1 MHYFRLK
8 NFMTLSLSL
17 LLLFVLV
24 SGVITATAQNF
35 RGSLNGTVT
44 DKTGATLPHASVTIL
59 EVDTGVTH
67 TTFSSSAGEFAFQ
80 DLPVGTY
87 SITVT
92 ASGFSTGKYDKI
104 LVSAGLPY
112 TLPVSLAV
120 STSAQTVEVV
130 ASSVSLDTT
139 SSALI
144 TDIPSQVISDT
155 PNNGRDFTQFIQYTP
170 GFAGYSVGGGP
181 GAAQVDGVRSNQ
193 VNWQIDGTDNNDL
206 WWNIPAANQG
216 GVAGIAGV
224 VIPLDSIEQ
233 FSFIT
238 SGMPE
243 TGRNAGGTVNL
254 SIKSGTNVFHGDAYY
269 YNRNEFF
276 AANTP
281 FAPSGSR
288 KTETRDVDYGGS
300 VGGPIIK
307 GKLFFF
313 LSYEHQDFVIG
324 VASARTEPSIAYQND
339 AAALL
344 GEYGMSVNPV
354 SAALLANL
362 WPQDALQGEDGG
374 PNGNANYFNPGT
386 ENGHSF
392 NPIAHLDYSPNQSNS
407 LSIRAYFS
415 DGNQIAPA
423 VSELSPYFEVAPI
436 HVENYAIIYNHIFS
450 PRLANQA
457 FFGVGYYN
465 QVFSDADHSYD
476 PVALGLNTGVTDP
489 GLSGA
494 PDITIGAT
502 ASSSGI
508 AGSASGFDPI
518 GVTPPEGRSDI
529 TGHFND
535 AVAYTVGKHEFR
547 FGGEFRKSQVYDFYQ
562 TGSRGVFTFD
572 GSQGPWNTNPITNL
586 PNGSAACDTLATKTP
601 ETTPTVI
608 NSNVYLLA
616 DFMAGCISTNN
627 AYIAEG
633 NQKRTVYEN
642 TWNIFAQDAWQVTSK
657 LNINYGIRYD
667 YAQSVHDSGKDL
679 TSFDPTLTGGFAI
692 QGSNIGNL
700 YNPFKGSVS
709 PRIGASYALYP
720 RTTLRAGAGIYY
732 DSIYMLSILNLRNT
746 TDGGAVGIGNNL
758 AGALPVVTAQATPTN
773 PGGGVVI
780 SSGVPIFPTLA
791 EAQAGAGVTNAFS
804 INPHYRPSYTYSYN
818 VNIQQEIGPRVIAQI
833 GYLGTLSRKLT
844 SILDINP
851 YAIGSQ
857 ELTVSNLPDN
867 FPAICLPP
875 NTNNYSYQQCTR
887 PYFLQYPN
895 IGNVN
900 QLNSNLNA
908 NYNSLQAT
916 LRSTNYHG
924 LTSQIVYTWSH
935 ALDYETGLI
944 PYLPQDSYRQNLEYG
959 NSDFDTRNTFSALL
973 NYKIPGGTSLSR
985 LTTGW
990 ELNSA
995 MSLHG
1000 GQPFSVVANTDELGN
1015 GDNADR
1021 AMVTGISPF
1030 AGVSHK
1036 IVDGSAKWFNSA
1048 AFSEPAP
1055 GQISNQRRNQY
1066 SNPGFSDVDFSVVK
1080 DTRITSRV
1088 VFQFRA
1094 EMFNIFNRINLAPVG
1109 APQTGAN
1116 SNSVGSTIGAFFG
1129 APGIG
1134 PGEPFNVQFA
1144 GKILF

>member
-1 MHYFRLK
+1 MHHFRLK
-8 NFMTLSLSL
+8 NFMTHTL
-17 LLLFVLV
+17 LLLFILIT
-24 SGVITATAQNF
+24 GGLTATAQNF

-59 EVDTGVTH
+59 DVDTGVTH

-87 SITVT
+87 SVTVA

-104 LVSAGLPY
+104 PVSAGIPY
-112 TLPVSLAV
+112 TLSVSLIV
-120 STSAQTVEVV
+120 SSSTQTVEVV

-139 SSALI
+139 TSALI
-144 TDIPSQVISDT
+144 TDIPSQVISDA

-170 GFAGYSVGGGP
+170 GFAGYSLGGGA
-181 GAAQVDGVRSNQ
+181 GVAQVGGVRSNQ

-216 GVAGIAGV
+216 GVSGIAGV

-243 TGRNAGGTVNL
+243 TGHNAGGTVNL
-254 SIKSGTNVFHGDAYY
+254 SIKSGTNAFHGDAYY

-281 FAPSGSR
+281 FAPSGS
-288 KTETRDVDYGGS
+288 KKSETRNIDYGGS

-307 GKLFFF
+307 DKLFFF
-313 LSYEHQDFVIG
+313 LAYEHQGFVIG
-324 VASARTEPSIAYQND
+324 VASARTEPSIDYQNE
-339 AAALL
+339 ATALINS
-344 GEYGMSVNPV
+344 YGIPVNQV

-362 WPQDALQGEDGG
+362 WPADALTG
-374 PNGNANYFNPGT
+374 PAQPNNYFNPGT

-392 NPIAHLDYSPNQSNS
+392 NPIVHLDYNINQSNQ
-407 LSIRAYFS
+407 LSIRGYFA
-415 DGNQIAPA
+415 DGDQTAPT
-423 VSELSPYFEVAPI
+423 SGELSPYFEVAPT
-436 HVENYAIIYNHIFS
+436 HVENYAVIYNHIFS
-450 PRLANQA
+450 PKLANQA
-457 FFGVGYYN
+457 FFGVSYYD

-476 PVALGLNTGVTDP
+476 PVALGLNTGVTSPD
-489 GLSGA
+489 LSGA
-494 PDITIGAT
+494 PKITIGGA
-502 ASSSGI
+502 AAGSGLTS
-508 AGSASGFDPI
+508 SASGFDPV
-518 GVTPPEGRSDI
+518 GVTPPEGRQDI
-529 TGHFND
+529 TGHFDD
-535 AVAYTVGKHEFR
+535 AIAYTIGKHEYR
-547 FGGEFRKSQVYDFYQ
+547 FGGEFRRSQVYDFYQ
-562 TGSRGVFTFD
+562 TGARGVFLFD
-572 GSQGPWNTNPITNL
+572 GSQGPWSQNG
-586 PNGSAACDTLATKTP
+586 GSAACDALSTTGTP
-601 ETTPTVI
+601 PPVDTVRHAPITETDG
-608 NSNVYLLA
+608 NVLLLA
-616 DFMAGCISTNN
+616 DFMAGCVSTNN

-642 TWNIFAQDAWQVTSK
+642 TWNIFAQDAWQVTPK

-667 YAQSVHDSGKDL
+667 YAQSIHDSGKDL
-679 TSFDPTLTGGFAI
+679 TSFAPSLTGGFAI
-692 QGSNIGNL
+692 QGGNVSNL

-709 PRIGASYALYP
+709 PRIGVSYALEP
-720 RTTLRAGAGIYY
+720 KTTLHAGAGIYY
-732 DSIYMLSILNLRNT
+732 DTVYMLPILNLHGT
-746 TDGGAVGIGNNL
+746 TDGGALGIGNNL
-758 AGALPVVTAQATPTN
+758 AGSEPVVTAQATPTN

-780 SSGVPIFPTLA
+780 SDGVPIFPTLA
-791 EAQAGAGVTNAFS
+791 QAQAGAGVTNAFS
-804 INPHYRPSYTYSYN
+804 VNPNYRPSYTYSYN
-818 VNIQQEIGPRVIAQI
+818 VNIQHEIGPRIIAQL

-844 SILDINP
+844 SVLDINP

-857 ELTVSNLPDN
+857 LLTADNLPEN
-867 FPAICLPP
+867 FPTTCLPP
-875 NTNNYSYQQCTR
+875 NPNNYSYQQCTR
-887 PYFLQYPN
+887 PYFSQYPN

-916 LRSTNYHG
+916 MRSTNYHG
-924 LTSQIVYTWSH
+924 LTSQVVYTWSH

-944 PYLPQDSYRQNLEYG
+944 PYLPQDSYRQKLEYG

-973 NYKIPGGTSLSR
+973 NYKIPGGSTYPR
-985 LTTGW
+985 LTAGW

-995 MSLHG
+995 LSLHG
-1000 GQPFSVVANTDELGN
+1000 GQPFSVVANADELGN

-1021 AMVTGISPF
+1021 AMVTGVSAF
-1030 AGVSHK
+1030 NGVSHK
-1036 IVDGSAKWFNSA
+1036 IVDGAARWFNPA
-1048 AFSEPAP
+1048 AFSEPNP

-1080 DTRITSRV
+1080 NTKIAGNV
-1088 VFQFRA
+1088 NFQFRA
-1094 EMFNIFNRINLAPVG
+1094 EIFNLFNRINLAPVG
-1109 APQTGAN
+1109 APQIAAGGN
-1116 SNSVGSTIGAFFG
+1116 SIGSTIGAYFG